1 MVAGV
6 HVETKEPSLQEIDDD
21 LAEALQSNRV
31 ISGVGVS
38 TTEAKRKVEPAT
50 LAAKWD
56 IGLDKA
62 ARTIG
67 KTTQR
72 GMRTVLH
79 PSSSRRF

>member
-1 MVAGV
+1 M
-6 HVETKEPSLQEIDDD
+6 ETKEPSLQEIDDD

-38 TTEAKRKVEPAT
+38 TTEAKRKLDPAT

-56 IGLDKA
+56 IGLDKV
-62 ARTIG
+62 ARTIE

-79 PSSSRRF
+79 PLLSQRF